1 MSSEKWVGR
10 KKLFCMIISRG
21 ILGNKMPPRGKCPEK
36 ANFFRKWS
44 VMIPTFEIHN
54 LGVFYRCLIS
64 LISPNW
70 LIMVIFSKTVP
81 LGVGR

>member
-1 MSSEKWVGR
+1 MVCDENMQEINMGR
-10 KKLFCMIISRG
+10 NSQLNVLMVIYSRG

-54 LGVFYRCLIS
+54 LGVFLQV
-64 LISPNW
+64 PNW
-70 LIMVIFSKTVP
+70 P
-81 LGVGR
+81 N

>member
-1 MSSEKWVGR
+1 MGIFKNQHSHAVYNIM
-10 KKLFCMIISRG
+10 CMQPFSRG

-54 LGVFYRCLIS
+54 LGVFLQV
-64 LISPNW
+64 PNW
-70 LIMVIFSKTVP
+70 P
-81 LGVGR
+81 N